1 MWPAIQELMEQ
12 FKEAVIVLDEQNEI
26 AVVNQAAQAHLDHL
40 GMDAATALLGGVETI
55 RVLRVPPRAT
65 AARAMPE
72 LPAAIRHLDE
82 VSSGLPVILSIRTLE
97 NYMYISP
104 AFEKIFGRDSSG
116 LLADLNAFQEL
127 VHPDDREMVRLHLEA
142 DSAGAAQ
149 DYEFRIL
156 HANGGVRWM
165 RVRVHPFFDD
175 SSKQLLIAS
184 LTEDVTDLRQRRGR
198 KRASVET
205 VSEIV
210 STGEFRKALEQSVDQ
225 WRSDPASSCYFAV
238 ALIDVV
244 RFRAV
249 NDSFGYAEGDR
260 LLKEIGRRIR
270 EALPTGNRVARFGSD
285 CFALLLR
292 SCADTHQAEEL
303 LRQILLAVSISM
315 ELGQTPITIAA
326 RAGLAFPDGI
336 DCSADSVLRDVDAA
350 LQIAKQRREPLVV
363 SSMVPPAKSMERSTL
378 EFDLAR
384 ALDQDEFFFEF
395 QPVFDPVKGNVKMLE
410 ALVRWR
416 HPRLGTISPSSFI
429 SLAEDSGL
437 VLRLDMQGLERLG
450 RQLDLWRILDPRIAN
465 LPVSINISGRHFP
478 GFAMENQFH
487 SLLQSPALSQS
498 TIIFEITESVFVESS
513 HHTAAGLER
522 LRAAGV
528 QIWLD
533 DFGDGYSSFRYLTHF
548 PVDGIKI
555 SESFV
560 KQCVTEPKV
569 RVILSS
575 LQSLARGLGVQTI
588 VEGVE
593 TKEQFETLKAM
604 GFDALQGYYLARPM
618 AAKEIPSL
626 FAEVRAK
633 STSRKKS
640 A

>member
-12 FKEAVIVLDEQNEI
+12 FKEAVIVLDGDGEI
-26 AVVNQAAQAHLDHL
+26 AVVNHAAQAHLDQL
-40 GMDAATALLGGVETI
+40 GMDAATALLGGIDAI
-55 RVLRVPPRAT
+55 RVLRAPPRAT
-65 AARAMPE
+65 AAPAIPE
-72 LPAAIRHLDE
+72 LPPAIRYLDT

-104 AFEKIFGRDSSG
+104 AFEKIFGRDPSG

-127 VHPDDREMVRLHLEA
+127 VYPDDREMVRARLEA

-156 HANGGVRWM
+156 HANGEVRWM

-175 SSKQLLIAS
+175 PSKQLLIAS

-198 KRASVET
+198 KRAGVET
-205 VSEIV
+205 VSALV

-260 LLKEIGRRIR
+260 LLKEIGRRISQ
-270 EALPTGNRVARFGSD
+270 ALPAGNRVARFGSD

-292 SCADTHQAEEL
+292 SCTDTIQAEEL
-303 LRQILLAVSISM
+303 LRQILLAVSVSM
-315 ELGQTPITIAA
+315 ELGQSSIAVA
-326 RAGLAFPDGI
+326 VRAGLAYPNGI

-363 SSMVPPAKSMERSTL
+363 SSMVLPAKSMERSSL

-416 HPRLGTISPSSFI
+416 HPRLGVISPSSFI

-450 RQLDLWRILDPRIAN
+450 RQLESWRILDPRIAN

-487 SLLQSPALSQS
+487 SLLQNPALSQS

-513 HHTAAGLER
+513 HRTAAGLER

-593 TKEQFETLKAM
+593 TREQFETLKTM

-626 FAEVRAK
+626 FLAGRAK
-633 STSRKKS
+633 LSSKKRS

>member
-12 FKEAVIVLDEQNEI
+12 FKEAVIVLDGNGEI
-26 AVVNQAAQAHLDHL
+26 AVVNQAAQAHLDQL
-40 GMDAATALLGGVETI
+40 GMDAAAALLGGIDAI
-55 RVLRVPPRAT
+55 RVIRAPAPV
-65 AARAMPE
+65 AAHPISPE
-72 LPAAIRHLDE
+72 LPPALRHLDTI
-82 VSSGLPVILSIRTLE
+82 SSGLPVILSIRTLE
-97 NYMYISP
+97 NFMYISP
-104 AFEKIFGRDSSG
+104 AFERIFGRDSAL
-116 LLADLNAFQEL
+116 LLADPNAFHEL
-127 VHPDDREMVRLHLEA
+127 VHPDDREMVRAHLEA

-156 HANGGVRWM
+156 NARGEIRWM

-175 SSKQLLIAS
+175 WSKQMLVAA
-184 LTEDVTDLRQRRGR
+184 LTEDITELRQRRGR
-198 KRASVET
+198 KRPGVDA
-205 VSEIV
+205 VSPLV
-210 STGEFRKALEQSVDQ
+210 STGDFRKALEQSVDQ
-225 WRSDPASSCYFAV
+225 WRSDPASACYFSV

-249 NDSFGYAEGDR
+249 NDSFGYAAGDR
-260 LLKEIGRRIR
+260 LLKEVGRRIR
-270 EALPTGNRVARFGSD
+270 QALPARNRVTRFGSD
-285 CFALLLR
+285 CFAILMR
-292 SCADTHQAEEL
+292 SCADTFQAEEL
-303 LRQILLAVSISM
+303 LRQILLTVSVPMEIGQSSIAV
-315 ELGQTPITIAA
+315 AA
-326 RAGLAFPDGI
+326 RAGLAYPNGI

-363 SSMVPPAKSMERSTL
+363 SSIVLPVKSMERSSL

-395 QPVFDPVKGNVKMLE
+395 QPVFDPVNGNVKMLE

-416 HPRLGTISPSSFI
+416 HPRLGVISPSSFI

-450 RQLDLWRILDPRIAN
+450 RQLESWRILDPRIAS

-487 SLLQSPALSQS
+487 SLLRSPALSQS

-593 TKEQFETLKAM
+593 TREQFETLKTM
-604 GFDALQGYYLARPM
+604 GFDALQGYYLSRPM

-626 FAEVRAK
+626 FLDGRAK
-633 STSRKKS
+633 LSSKKRS